1 MLRGTRPQVDAGVV
15 EHHVELAPA
24 PDRAVGVGP
33 QLLGM
38 GDVGLDRDSGSADL
52 ARLRRDAVAVQADI
66 SDPEQVRAYT
76 DGTVGRWGKLDVVFN
91 NAGVNLRACS
101 TKHLTR

>member
-33 QLLGM
+33 HLLGI
-38 GDVGLDRDSGSADL
+38 GDVGLDRDSVAAK
-52 ARLRRDAVAVQADI
+52 AREIGAAAVAVQADI
-66 SDPEQVRAYT
+66 SHPEQLRAYT